1 LKVENKVV
9 VRFRDGRLV
18 KGFTHDFNP
27 NREIFRVTEA
37 GDGGK
42 VVEVSTSL
50 LKAVFFVKTFEGN
63 KNHRGTDDFT
73 VESLKNIPGLKVK
86 ITFSD
91 GEVMYGSTHGYGPER
106 KGFFIFP
113 ADKES
118 NNERAFV
125 IVASTDKV
133 ETWR

>member
-63 KNHRGTDDFT
+63 KDHRGTDDFT

-91 GEVMYGSTHGYGPER
+91 GEVMYGSTHGYAPER